1 MAKYLIGPLSPSTPA
16 PLPRSLSARTSAP
29 SLPVGARSP
38 RNSATFGSQSPGPN
52 GPSPISSK
60 EAGSPAS
67 TSLSRSTS
75 PGPIAASLSLTCP
88 WNTLGRPNRPFQA
101 PAAPAGSISRPSAP
115 SCSSRPTSSLMRATP
130 SPASSRPVCRP
141 LPDLFFNFRGFP
153 VSPSLA
159 DRCNLC
165 TPFNPCNFPNPRS
178 LSFCPLFSSFC
189 LPQSASSLQRLPET
203 PHSPLSFACLGHCD
217 LPAHCQRIASA
228 LPAHHYGILR
238 GPLYSACLGCFAVF
252 GGIGVRAQAPLG
264 APCL

>member
-1 MAKYLIGPLSPSTPA
+1 MRPSPHSIPA
-16 PLPRSLSARTSAP
+16 PRPKSLSASISAP
-29 SLPVGARSP
+29 SPPVGARWP
-38 RNSATFGSQSPGPN
+38 RSSATFGSPSPGPN
-52 GPSPISSK
+52 GPSPVSSK

-67 TSLSRSTS
+67 TSLSRSMS
-75 PGPIAASLSLTCP
+75 PGSIAAFLRLTCP
-88 WNTLGRPNRPFQA
+88 QNTLGRRNWPFQA
-101 PAAPAGSISRPSAP
+101 PAAPASSISRPSAP
-115 SCSSRPTSSLMRATP
+115 ACSSRPTSSLMVATTH
-130 SPASSRPVCRP
+130 PASSRPVCRP

-189 LPQSASSLQRLPET
+189 LPQSASSLHRCPET
-203 PHSPLSFACLGHCD
+203 PQSPLSLAHLGHCD

-238 GPLYSACLGCFAVF
+238 GSLYSACLGCFAVF
-252 GGIGVRAQAPLG
+252 GGIGVRAQTPLG